1 MAQMW
6 CCILQ
11 VKAALQTGVPPL
23 CQRGPASA
31 FSVVVPLL
39 ESPVLRNALV
49 TKSLILDLAEF
60 VACLTARGSETAQ
73 PGPLS
78 DFQVGS
84 TAPTA

>member
-1 MAQMW
+1 MTQMCW
-6 CCILQ
+6 CVLQ

-23 CQRGPASA
+23 SQRGPASA

-39 ESPVLRNALV
+39 ESPVLRNALI
-49 TKSLILDLAEF
+49 KESLILDLAEF

-78 DFQVGS
+78 EFQVGS
-84 TAPTA
+84 TASTA